1 VFTWLTGDG
10 KKLLVAR
17 VLRSFAYGYLAVIL
31 ALYLDELGLDGL
43 RIGIVLTAAVGGSAV
58 MTIMWSRLAD
68 RYGRR
73 RTLATM
79 AALMAAGGLLFA
91 IGGSFWLLLLGAFT
105 GTISATTSEVGILQT
120 VDQAVLPQTAPDSR
134 RTWLFSIY
142 NTAANFAAAL
152 GSLFSATVGVLAGLG
167 LSGPDAYR
175 PLFLLYA
182 VIGLANLAIFTT
194 LSDRVELA
202 KVEGPVLDV
211 PRSRGIITRLAV
223 LFGVDAFAG
232 GLVVQSLVAYWFV
245 LRWGLSAEA
254 LAGIFFWV
262 GVLSGL
268 SLLAASWLARR
279 IGLLNTM
286 VFTHIPSSV
295 LLMLVPLAPTAGLAV
310 ALFLLRMSI
319 SQMDV
324 PTRQSYTMAVIDPSE
339 RVAAAGI
346 LNVAR
351 TTTSALSPVLAGAAF
366 GAGAL
371 GAPFLIAGVI
381 KIAYDVAIYRTF
393 RGVRPPEEVRQS
405 SKNRDSSE

>member
-1 VFTWLTGDG
+1 
-10 KKLLVAR
+10 
-17 VLRSFAYGYLAVIL
+17 
-31 ALYLDELGLDGL
+31 
-43 RIGIVLTAAVGGSAV
+43 
-58 MTIMWSRLAD
+58 
-68 RYGRR
+68 
-73 RTLATM
+73 
-79 AALMAAGGLLFA
+79 MAAGGLLFA

-120 VDQAVLPQTAPDSR
+120 VDQAVLPQTASDSR

-152 GSLFSATVGVLAGLG
+152 GSLFSATVGVFAGLG
-167 LSGPDAYR
+167 LSGPDAFR
-175 PLFLLYA
+175 PLFVLYA
-182 VIGLANLAIFTT
+182 LIGLANLAIFAT

-202 KVEGPVLDV
+202 RVDAPVLEAH
-211 PRSRGIITRLAV
+211 RSRGIITKLAV

-254 LAGIFFWV
+254 LAAIFFWV

-286 VFTHIPSSV
+286 VFTHMPSSV

-310 ALFLLRMSI
+310 AFFLLRMSV

-324 PTRQSYTMAVIDPSE
+324 PTRQSYTMAVVHPSE

-346 LNVAR
+346 TNVAR
-351 TTTSALSPVLAGAAF
+351 STASALSPVLAGAAF
-366 GAGAL
+366 GVSAL
-371 GAPFLIAGVI
+371 GVPFFVAGML
-381 KIAYDVAIYRTF
+381 KIAYDLAIWRTF
-393 RGVRPPEEVRQS
+393 RGVRPPEEESRTAIHVRAT
-405 SKNRDSSE
+405 K